1 MFLLVA
7 YSGFT
12 QSSSEVL
19 LAESCSFGGR
29 KSVLGPGIYR
39 TYQLGIRDNSL
50 SSIVVPKGMAIQV
63 FEGDRYTGR
72 QQTFYSSVV
81 CMPSEW
87 NERVSS
93 VKIYR
98 RDDPSNENGNTEE
111 TDRPAQG
118 NFVIFYASRYYS
130 GASIIAR
137 PGNFSTAAFGPVRGS
152 ISSIYVPEGQSVEV
166 LDSRGS
172 KRTFTSSVADLAL
185 LGWDNK
191 IVSGFID
198 NNYSGGNGGNG
209 STSGNNIPPRGSK
222 VIVYRE
228 SGYRGYGKVLNDGVI
243 STTQLGNSLAGAISS
258 IYIPSGKTFRAR
270 DRYNQSQNFTSSISN
285 LRVYGWDNRISHC
298 IISGEDAGG
307 NQNNNDVI
315 TLYTG
320 FNYSGETVKISD
332 GRINF
337 LGPNAEG
344 AISSISLPQGVKLV
358 VFSERDMKGQYRT
371 ITASTRNLNSIGWN
385 DRIKSVFVIRD

>member
-1 MFLLVA
+1 M
-7 YSGFT
+7 
-12 QSSSEVL
+12 
-19 LAESCSFGGR
+19 
-29 KSVLGPGIYR
+29 
-39 TYQLGIRDNSL
+39 
-50 SSIVVPKGMAIQV
+50 
-63 FEGDRYTGR
+63 
-72 QQTFYSSVV
+72 
-81 CMPSEW
+81 
-87 NERVSS
+87 
-93 VKIYR
+93 
-98 RDDPSNENGNTEE
+98 
-111 TDRPAQG
+111 
-118 NFVIFYASRYYS
+118 
-130 GASIIAR
+130 
-137 PGNFSTAAFGPVRGS
+137 
-152 ISSIYVPEGQSVEV
+152 
-166 LDSRGS
+166 
-172 KRTFTSSVADLAL
+172 
-185 LGWDNK
+185 
-191 IVSGFID
+191 
-198 NNYSGGNGGNG
+198 
-209 STSGNNIPPRGSK
+209 
-222 VIVYRE
+222 
-228 SGYRGYGKVLNDGVI
+228 LNDGVI

-332 GRINF
+332 GRINY

-358 VFSERDMKGQYRT
+358 VFSERDMKGHYRT